1 MPNVKTYDPKKVMVI
16 FGPVV
21 LTGFAEDTFIN
32 IETDGDGTTAVVGC
46 DQEIVRSIDPGS
58 IIKKVTLSLLQ
69 SSDSNDELSAIH
81 DVDNQAG
88 AGLMPLAIKDLS
100 GRLLMMSDQTWI
112 TKKPNVNRGKSASE
126 GKCQWVLLAAVPD
139 SAFLVGGHS

>member
-88 AGLMPLAIKDLS
+88 AGLS
-100 GRLLMMSDQTWI
+100 GRLLMMSDQAWI